1 MSRKQAGEAHNGKLA
16 PGRVMAQ
23 SEIGISE
30 PIEKVTDSDFIKK
43 AELEKFMNDIITIM
57 VHPSQEEGALDFAP
71 PQVNGLNQPILRGVN
86 SQVKRKYVEALAR
99 CRTTKYV
106 QQVIDPSRPENIQMK
121 EMTTLTYPFQ
131 VLEDPSPRGRVWL
144 DAILAQP

>member
-1 MSRKQAGEAHNGKLA
+1 MGQKRTEVHNDKLSKD
-16 PGRVMAQ
+16 RVMEQ
-23 SEIGISE
+23 SEIGASP
-30 PIEKVTDSDFIKK
+30 PIEKVSENDFIKK
-43 AELEKFMNDIITIM
+43 AELEVFMNDILTIV

-71 PQVNGLNQPILRGVN
+71 PQVNGVNQPILRGVN

-121 EMTTLTYPFQ
+121 EMTTLTYPFA
-131 VLEDPSPRGRVWL
+131 VLDDPSPIGRKWL
-144 DAILAQP
+144 DAITSQP

>member
-1 MSRKQAGEAHNGKLA
+1 MGQKRTEVHNDKLGKDRIMEQ
-16 PGRVMAQ
+16 G
-23 SEIGISE
+23 EIGASP
-30 PIEKVTDSDFIKK
+30 PIEKVSENDFIKK
-43 AELEKFMNDIITIM
+43 AELESFMNDILTIV

-71 PQVNGLNQPILRGVN
+71 PQVNGVNQPILRGRN

-121 EMTTLTYPFQ
+121 EMTTLTYPFA
-131 VLEDPSPRGRVWL
+131 VLDDPSPIGRKWL
-144 DAILAQP
+144 DAITSQP